1 MTTDTGETGSGTGRC
16 LCGAVQYRYQGGP
29 ASVGLCQCRRCQ
41 RQSGSAFL
49 IGVVFPAEAVTITG
63 ELAVYEAAVH
73 GEAKLRRH
81 FCRNCGSAVMITLDR
96 FPHIRSMM
104 GGTIDDP
111 KIVAPSFSIWCSE
124 GQSWLELP
132 QGITCFPDYPDGT
145 FA

>member
-1 MTTDTGETGSGTGRC
+1 MTTDTGETDSGTGRC

>member
-1 MTTDTGETGSGTGRC
+1 
-16 LCGAVQYRYQGGP
+16 
-29 ASVGLCQCRRCQ
+29 
-41 RQSGSAFL
+41 
-49 IGVVFPAEAVTITG
+49 
-63 ELAVYEAAVH
+63 
-73 GEAKLRRH
+73 
-81 FCRNCGSAVMITLDR
+81 
-96 FPHIRSMM
+96 M